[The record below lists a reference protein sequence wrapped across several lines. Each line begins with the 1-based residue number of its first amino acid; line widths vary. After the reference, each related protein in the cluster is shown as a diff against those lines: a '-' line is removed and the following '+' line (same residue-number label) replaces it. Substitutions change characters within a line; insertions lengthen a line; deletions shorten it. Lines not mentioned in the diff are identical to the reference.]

1 MPHWPKTKSL
11 IITAVVMVG
20 LLAAVVLVVRPS
32 TRIAIKETLLAS
44 GNLPRA
50 NTPVLSSE
58 PIRIPKSNAE
68 VYAAQQGQSAVSLV
82 ALSRATGDP
91 AWLQRAVELHP
102 EDPRV
107 QLERWHVAKT
117 PEEKA
122 LAVAAL
128 RAAAPNNPLGHYL
141 ASQQA
146 FKSKDLGAVANLLVD
161 ASFVNDFSNYTTEVL
176 GETES
181 AFRASGLNE
190 ADALMAAFSVSVNFS
205 AETTAS
211 LGQLGNDIGDLQ
223 HVFVEMG
230 YWDEADFLLEQS
242 LTLGEQLQGSG
253 LIIDNLVGI
262 ALQRKLLSS
271 FDPETIIDWNGTR
284 ASERLQ
290 QLDADLGNI
299 KTITESAVGAI
310 GSLDADGLA
319 KYRTILL
326 SDGELAAMR
335 WLKERK

>member
-1 MPHWPKTKSL
+1 MPRWPKTRSL
-11 IITAVVMVG
+11 TIAAAVVVS
-20 LLAAVVLVVRPS
+20 LLAAVILFTRPSGRIPNKSTLGASESKPRENISVRPS
-32 TRIAIKETLLAS
+32 E
-44 GNLPRA
+44 
-50 NTPVLSSE
+50 SS
-58 PIRIPKSNAE
+58 RIPKSNAE
-68 VYAAQQGQSAVSLV
+68 AYAALRGQSAICLV

-91 AWLQRAVELHP
+91 SWLQRAIAEHP

-128 RAAAPNNPLGHYL
+128 QAAAPNNPLGHYL
-141 ASQQA
+141 ASHEA

-176 GETES
+176 SETEA

-190 ADALMAAFSVSVNFS
+190 SDALMAAFSVSVSFS
-205 AETTAS
+205 TETAAS
-211 LGQLGNDIGDLQ
+211 LSQLGNDIGGLQ

-230 YWDEADFLLEQS
+230 YWDEADFLLERS

-262 ALQRKLLSS
+262 ALQKKLLTS
-271 FDPETIIDWNGTR
+271 FDPETIIDWNGTT

-290 QLDADLGNI
+290 QLETDLSDI
-299 KTITESAVGAI
+299 KSVSSNGVDTIR
-310 GSLDADGLA
+310 SLDAEGLIEY
-319 KYRTILL
+319 KNILR